1 MAEGGINRVNE
12 AYFLINSKMIF
23 FLGKPKGI
31 INKVI

>member
-23 FLGKPKGI
+23 FWV
-31 INKVI
+31 NQKV